1 MLFPE
6 KQITLKDG
14 RSALLRSPV
23 EEDAAEMLA
32 FLKDCANETHFLSRE
47 IEEYTETEAE
57 EAERL
62 ARTNASETVSLLI
75 CAVGNEIAGN
85 CQLSFN
91 RLSRIRH
98 RATIAIALRK
108 KYWGLG
114 IGTAMFKQM
123 FLLAQARGVTQLELG
138 FMEGNARARAL
149 YEKMGFRIVS
159 YHPNAFRLKDGTLC
173 HEYFMVRELGTG
185 ADNN

>member
-32 FLKDCANETHFLSRE
+32 LLKDCANETHFLSRE

-62 ARTNASETVSLLI
+62 ARTNASETGSMLV

-173 HEYFMVRELGTG
+173 HEYFMVCELDVE
-185 ADNN
+185 ADN